1 MALAAIL
8 CACNKE
14 QMIESEVIDPVVEPS
29 APLVFTA
36 TMEDA
41 PASKATFDNTAKCA
55 SWEVGDQINV
65 NNLSYKAITAG
76 TNTTFTI
83 TNVTEE
89 IRPTYIGS
97 SDKGHYGDD
106 KPSNLVD
113 DGGTSTRWCAH
124 KDQRTD
130 FMVISPYWMISVST
144 GRPTMLKTIK
154 LWNANNTESYP
165 NRVWKDIKV
174 LGRLSS
180 VGGDYTTI
188 KSIYN
193 LNLDANNSG
202 LAGEIDV
209 NATVPYDEYRII
221 IYNNK
226 GDDYMQMADMKFV
239 VSYPDPESPYSAYFP
254 ETLYNGG
261 QTTLPSVTAV
271 ASGMIVQIREGSAAK
286 DYNALA
292 PLISEAP
299 GQVMFCTDDCHPTDF
314 VRGHLDRIVR
324 RAIADGYDILDIL
337 TAACLTPVKHYSI
350 PAGLLQPGDPADFI
364 VLTDLTPHFRV
375 IKTYIDGEKVFSSK
389 GQFTANRMLERSMLV
404 QKNLVRS
411 MINNFNAQP
420 ITCADIARTPRSK
433 EDIIVS
439 SDGSLFTVHERGPVD
454 SSVQKLVVLDRYS
467 ANAKPQVAYIKGF
480 GITCG
485 AVAQSIAHD
494 CHNIVAVGSD
504 DKELVR
510 VINRV
515 IEMKGGVAVS
525 DGTDLEDLPL
535 PIAGIISPLCGHEL
549 AFRCT
554 LLDEVIKRAGCQF
567 HSPFITLA
575 FMCLPVIPQLKLTD
589 KGLFDSEKFQFV
601 E

>member
-1 MALAAIL
+1 MQQERKLKIQIMETRNTFKGHIVDLVAHRIFDGKFNVVDGKVTAITECEVEASSPYYLPGFVDSHVHIESSMMTPVEFARIALRHGTIGAVCDPHEIANVMGVEGIDL
-8 CACNKE
+8 MLDIARLADFRFAFGMPSCVPSCNKN
-14 QMIESEVIDPVVEPS
+14 IETSGFVLDATEVERFMKRDDIFFLAEMMNFPGVLGGDPEVMAKIAAAKAAGKPVDGH
-29 APLVFTA
+29 APGL
-36 TMEDA
+36 
-41 PASKATFDNTAKCA
+41 
-55 SWEVGDQINV
+55 VGDARQQ
-65 NNLSYKAITAG
+65 YAAAG
-76 TNTTFTI
+76 ISTDH
-83 TNVTEE
+83 EC
-89 IRPTYIGS
+89 
-97 SDKGHYGDD
+97 
-106 KPSNLVD
+106 
-113 DGGTSTRWCAH
+113 TS
-124 KDQRTD
+124 
-130 FMVISPYWMISVST
+130 MET
-144 GRPTMLKTIK
+144 GR
-154 LWNANNTESYP
+154 A
-165 NRVWKDIKV
+165 
-174 LGRLSS
+174 
-180 VGGDYTTI
+180 
-188 KSIYN
+188 
-193 LNLDANNSG
+193 
-202 LAGEIDV
+202 
-209 NATVPYDEYRII
+209 
-221 IYNNK
+221 
-226 GDDYMQMADMKFV
+226 
-239 VSYPDPESPYSAYFP
+239 
-254 ETLYNGG
+254 
-261 QTTLPSVTAV
+261 AV

-337 TAACLTPVKHYSI
+337 TAACLTPVKHYGI

-420 ITCADIARTPRSK
+420 ITCADIARTPRSM
-433 EDIIVS
+433 EDIMVA

-504 DKELVR
+504 DNELVR